1 MFYVFINLNSRIKW
15 KSTITNHSK
24 TILSILYK
32 GPGISLTLSLSV
44 LSFPSLSVSSS
55 TKSTILKIALQVS
68 LPRDSGNSERRLC
81 STLKPRFT
89 VVVIVSLNL
98 LFKQKQFKVKGIF
111 FCCPPGRLLKAPLL
125 ALSKFYLTRAC
136 GHVDLTSPVQINST
150 WLPILYAQIN
160 NT

>member
-32 GPGISLTLSLSV
+32 GPGISLTLSV

-111 FCCPPGRLLKAPLL
+111 FCPPGRLLGTFTGPQQILL
-125 ALSKFYLTRAC
+125 DTGMRTC
-136 GHVDLTSPVQINST
+136 GFGQPCTN
-150 WLPILYAQIN
+150 
-160 NT
+160 